1 MNFLNPAALWALLP
15 LAGIIIFFY
24 MMRMR
29 RSEMRVP
36 AIFLWPDRTEEIRAN
51 AFIQRPR
58 FSWLMA
64 LQLLVLALLIFGL
77 TRPQQR
83 QSGLAGEV
91 TVFVLDASASM
102 GATDE
107 KPTRFDRARELIAA
121 SIRTMRPGERIA
133 LIEAGPDPRVVFP
146 LQNNPAKQLRDLSAV
161 SLSDAEVD
169 LTQSLQLAA
178 ALVSAQPRAAIVLVS
193 DGGGEPVRDFSAGK
207 AEFRFKSVGNDNANL
222 RISAL
227 GVSESATGR
236 LAYCEVQNT
245 GGRQLAGKISL
256 YADETLLDSDSFSVV
271 SGRSWGKTLAVPR
284 SAKVLRAKIDAPDL
298 LAADNERFALVQ
310 PGSSLRVLLVT
321 KGNLFLERALGLD
334 PRVTLDRA
342 REVPPSERGP
352 KGAAGGNYDV
362 IVFDDEPEVPVK
374 AAGVL
379 NFGAAGSPWVRSNGS
394 VKSTQAGIQEDVP
407 LMAGVDLDGIYF
419 GQSKRLAP
427 LKEAR
432 GVVDSPSGPLII
444 SAPGAVVTAFTPLES
459 DFPLQVG
466 FPIFIANALDHL
478 SEATATDFKS
488 VKPGQMFIVSANSP
502 VELTGPE
509 TRLSFPPED
518 GVATIRG
525 IRKTGK
531 YTLKHSGA
539 TQTVYAN
546 LISESESDIMPQ
558 ETFQTGSVKVSA
570 AKSPDRYVDFVRPII
585 AVLLLLV
592 GCEWWLFV
600 RKS

>member
-15 LAGIIIFFY
+15 LAAIIIFLY

-64 LQLLVLALLIFGL
+64 LQLLVLALIILGL
-77 TRPQQR
+77 MRPQQR

-169 LTQSLQLAA
+169 LTQSLQLAG

-193 DGGGEPVRDFSAGK
+193 DGGGEPVRDFSPGK
-207 AEFRFKSVGNDNANL
+207 AEFRFQSIGNDNANL

-227 GVSESATGR
+227 GISESASGR

-245 GGRQLAGKISL
+245 GGKQLAGKISL
-256 YADETLLDSDSFSVV
+256 YADEKLLDSDSFSVV

-284 SAKVLRAKIDAPDL
+284 NAKVLRAKIDAPDR
-298 LAADNERFALVQ
+298 LAADNERVTLVQ

-342 REVPPSERGP
+342 RAVPPSERGP
-352 KGAAGGNYDV
+352 KGATGGSYDV
-362 IVFDDEPEVPVK
+362 IVFDDEPEIPVK

-379 NFGAAGSPWVRSNGS
+379 NFGAAGSPWVRTSGS
-394 VKSTQAGIQEDVP
+394 VRSTQAGIHEDVP

-419 GQSKRLAP
+419 GQSKRLVP

-432 GVVDSPSGPLII
+432 SVVDSQSGPLIV

-459 DFPLQVG
+459 DFPLQIG

-478 SEATATDFKS
+478 SASTASEFKS
-488 VKPGQMFIVSANSP
+488 VKPGQMFVVSADSP
-502 VELTGPE
+502 VELSGPE
-509 TRLSFPPED
+509 TNLSFRPED

-531 YTLKHSGA
+531 YTLKHAGA

-546 LISESESDIMPQ
+546 LISESESDITPQ
-558 ETFQTGSVKVSA
+558 QTFQTGGAKVSA

>member
-64 LQLLVLALLIFGL
+64 LQLLVLAFIIFGL
-77 TRPQQR
+77 MRPQQR

-146 LQNNPAKQLRDLSAV
+146 LQNNPAKQLRDLGAV

-207 AEFRFKSVGNDNANL
+207 AEFRFQSVGNDNANL

-227 GVSESATGR
+227 GVSESASGR

-245 GGRQLAGKISL
+245 GGRQLAGRISL

-284 SAKVLRAKIDAPDL
+284 GAKVLRAEIDAPDL
-298 LAADNERFALVQ
+298 LAADNERVTLIQ

-379 NFGAAGSPWVRSNGS
+379 NFGAAGSPWVRANGS
-394 VKSTQAGIQEDVP
+394 VKSTQAGIQEDVQ

-419 GQSKRLAP
+419 GQSKRLIP

-478 SEATATDFKS
+478 SASTASEFKS
-488 VKPGQMFIVSANSP
+488 VKPGQMFVVSANSP
-502 VELTGPE
+502 VELSGPE
-509 TRLSFPPED
+509 TKLSFQPED

-546 LISESESDIMPQ
+546 LVSESESDITPQ
-558 ETFQTGSVKVSA
+558 STFQTGGATVTA